1 MDATKASPF
10 SEKKKPVLV
19 ENLVF
24 GEKSNWRRGEVDTS
38 APFESVK
45 EAVDRFGGSAVWNSQ
60 LRMFFLPEKRCSS
73 KEYMVL
79 NVQEQADQLEKG
91 LFIKEPEV
99 PKRVLDDFESQLQKE
114 ETSEIN
120 KIPGPQSSGVKFRP
134 VTLKEKE
141 NILINAVTDRGQSSG
156 SILDELELAKMNLS
170 RTTCDLTKI
179 RAFIETLYNEI
190 ESERTIQ
197 EKTPEKLSSLG
208 TIVSF
213 LEEDLKKTTLKLQIT
228 KEANDNLHRN
238 PVDISREI
246 EHLRSQT
253 EEFRQTATAAKSE
266 ASNLTCEI
274 EKMQAGIKTA
284 EMRKLAAKKME
295 EAAKAAEAVAIT
307 RIKDIMRDK
316 NSTLALPV
324 EKNLMA
330 VTNEDSSGKKI
341 EVPSMVDVETSN
353 LSKLE
358 LLAKVKEAAEEV
370 KTSRKVLEDAL
381 NRLEAANSE
390 KLAAE
395 GAFWR
400 WPLYGEKIHSS
411 SPKFKNYTYSRML
424 EFNGFN
430 LASHT
435 SKSGFKHALSIGE
448 ILSKKLMG
456 LEGYEHAIREI
467 CEMPD
472 EKDKVSLGQI
482 LNRKLELL
490 PPLVVDGFVCK
501 QQPLKRKRKKF
512 GFVGLS

>member
-1 MDATKASPF
+1 MDATKVSPF
-10 SEKKKPVLV
+10 SEKKKSVLV

-24 GEKSNWRRGEVDTS
+24 GEKSKWRRGEVDTS

-60 LRMFFLPEKRCSS
+60 LRMLFIPEKRNSS
-73 KEYMVL
+73 KEYRVL
-79 NVQEQADQLEKG
+79 NVQEQANQLEKG

-99 PKRVLDDFESQLQKE
+99 PKRVLDDFESRLQKE
-114 ETSEIN
+114 ETSEVN
-120 KIPGPQSSGVKFRP
+120 KIPGPQSSGVKFHP

-141 NILINAVTDRGQSSG
+141 NLLINAVTDRGQSSG

-170 RTTCDLTKI
+170 RTSCDLTKI

-228 KEANDNLHRN
+228 KEVNDNLHRD

-246 EHLRSQT
+246 EHLKSQT

-266 ASNLTCEI
+266 ASNLTSEI

-307 RIKDIMRDK
+307 RIKDIMRDN

-330 VTNEDSSGKKI
+330 VTNDDSSGKKI
-341 EVPSMVDVETSN
+341 EFSSMVDVETSN

-381 NRLEAANSE
+381 NHLEAANSG

-395 GAFWR
+395 GSLWR

-448 ILSKKLMG
+448 ILNKKLMG
-456 LEGYEHAIREI
+456 LGEYEHAIREI

-472 EKDKVSLGQI
+472 EKAKVSLGQI

-490 PPLVVDGFVCK
+490 PPLVIDGFACK